1 MSEQNFP
8 TSSLHEIFK
17 KVQNRFL
24 VTSAVSKRA
33 RQIKEGAKPMI
44 DYDPDSPLGYVDIAL
59 KELELG
65 KYDIFIQKSD
75 QNEQDILEEMNESLD
90 RDIERESESELNES
104 KEKKGRDKAR
114 DKSKTS

>member
-8 TSSLHEIFK
+8 TSNLHEILK
-17 KVQNRFL
+17 DEHNRFL
-24 VTSAVSKRA
+24 VTSAVAKRA
-33 RQIKEGAKPMI
+33 RQIKEGAKPLI

-65 KYDIFIQKSD
+65 KYNIFIQTAD
-75 QNEQDILEEMNESLD
+75 QNEQDLLEEMNESLD
-90 RDIERESESELNES
+90 RDIQRELEADQNDG
-104 KEKKGRDKAR
+104 KEKKGKDKTR